1 QTYRSNKFS
10 RTYLLISDYIEDKRP
25 PILYRYY
32 RRKELTKR
40 KIKIKRK
47 GKRRPAR
54 KQSEGGNAMEKVT
67 VPKEVAE
74 AIENARRRGASD
86 FVILNRAVNGVVTV
100 SNEIIRKWAFGQDGG
115 SP

>member
-1 QTYRSNKFS
+1 
-10 RTYLLISDYIEDKRP
+10 
-25 PILYRYY
+25 
-32 RRKELTKR
+32 
-40 KIKIKRK
+40 
-47 GKRRPAR
+47 
-54 KQSEGGNAMEKVT
+54 MEKVT

-115 SP
+115 SPDLLMRAIVNGYEIEKSPEEKLRNIFEEYRANYRSTEDWERDNGYA